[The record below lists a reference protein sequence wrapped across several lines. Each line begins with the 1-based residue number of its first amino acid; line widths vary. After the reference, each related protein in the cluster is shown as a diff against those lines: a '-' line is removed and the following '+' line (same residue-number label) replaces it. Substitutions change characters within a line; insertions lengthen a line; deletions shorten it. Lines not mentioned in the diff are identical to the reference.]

1 MKVIT
6 AIYLNCR
13 ANLRDEWLLGVD
25 LDGEVED
32 SFVCPISWSSLKEN
46 ILKLMHVIFE

>member
-32 SFVCPISWSSLKEN
+32 SFVCHTVSRTPKAYQ
-46 ILKLMHVIFE
+46 HDF